1 MSTVVQPCARCGA
14 RWPVQGTP
22 THWCPRCRGVLLS
35 PGPIDAPTETR
46 NYRWVARRPGRQM
59 RPTGR
64 RGAAAPAET
73 PRYTYIPHW
82 GLRDVPAVEEQPSRQ
97 RPLQAL
103 TDRVHRLL
111 IVVAVAF
118 AVAAIAEL
126 GRYLI
131 LLYNRSRLVE
141 PLLLAFS
148 DALVNVAALIAPILA
163 LLAALAAIGW
173 LLEFRRATY
182 ARLRRRD
189 PRPKWFVAAGCL
201 VPVANLLWPG
211 VFLTEVLAH
220 RDDPRLL
227 RAARIWWGSWV
238 VGGVLATAAL
248 VWRSADSLQ
257 AKADGVLLTAL
268 TDVVA
273 AAVAVATLWVLRS
286 TEGRDLRGNRRIASR
301 WVVAADPAVPVIEP
315 VQPGDDAT
323 EHSPDS
329 AAGTDVDSRDQVTTT
344 TRPREQ
350 QEVVAK

>member
-22 THWCPRCRGVLLS
+22 MHWCPRCRGVLLS
-35 PGPIDAPTETR
+35 PGPIDAPAAAR
-46 NYRWVARRPGRQM
+46 NYRWVARRPGRQA
-59 RPTGR
+59 RSARR
-64 RGAAAPAET
+64 RGDTAPAET
-73 PRYTYIPHW
+73 PRYTYIPRW

-111 IVVAVAF
+111 IAVAVAF
-118 AVAAIAEL
+118 AVAAVAEV

-131 LLYNRSRLVE
+131 LMYNRSRLVE

-148 DALVNVAALIAPILA
+148 DALVTVSALIAPILA

-189 PRPKWFVAAGCL
+189 PRPTWFVAAGCL

-220 RDDPRLL
+220 RDDPRPL
-227 RAARIWWGSWV
+227 RAARIWWGIWV
-238 VGGVLATAAL
+238 VGGVLAATAL

-257 AKADGVLLTAL
+257 AKADGVLFTAL
-268 TDVVA
+268 TDVAA
-273 AAVAVATLWVLRS
+273 AAVAVATLWVLRT
-286 TEGRDLRGNRRIASR
+286 TEGRDVRGDRRIGRR

-315 VQPGDDAT
+315 VQPGNDAT
-323 EHSPDS
+323 EDVPDS
-329 AAGTDVDSRDQVTTT
+329 ASGTDVDSRDQVTT
-344 TRPREQ
+344 RPREQ
-350 QEVVAK
+350 EEVVAK